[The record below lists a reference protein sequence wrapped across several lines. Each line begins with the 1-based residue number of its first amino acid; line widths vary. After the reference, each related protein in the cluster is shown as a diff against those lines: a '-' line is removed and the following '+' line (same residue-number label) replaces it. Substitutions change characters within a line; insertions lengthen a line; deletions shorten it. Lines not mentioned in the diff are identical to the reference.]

1 MFLED
6 ALMILTDKALSD
18 KEIENYEKYLL
29 DFLISYM
36 TDKGLL

>member
-29 DFLISYM
+29 DFLISHM